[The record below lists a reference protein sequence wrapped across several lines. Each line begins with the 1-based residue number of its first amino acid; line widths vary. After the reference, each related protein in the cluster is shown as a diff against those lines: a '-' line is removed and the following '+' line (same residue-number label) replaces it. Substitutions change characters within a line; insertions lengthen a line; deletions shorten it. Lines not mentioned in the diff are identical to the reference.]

1 MLAVTLCL
9 QYGAPGRYTRQ
20 HPWHS
25 TAFTAGG
32 DLRPDHLA
40 RFARALE
47 AIDALGMVA
56 FVGYFYF
63 GQDEHI
69 LAEAGVR
76 RAVEN
81 ASGWLLDAGHTNVVV
96 DVVNE
101 CNVPRYEHEI
111 MTPPRVHELIQQVK
125 AIRRN
130 GRRLPVGT
138 SFTPGVAPTEAV
150 VRELDLLLLH
160 GNGCRVP
167 GHLSYVLNRA
177 RAVPGARPQ
186 PLVVNED
193 DTFGFDDPGANLY
206 QATALHASWGYYDNG
221 PGTRGSLTP
230 SNYHDGFQNPPINWA
245 INTDLK
251 RGFFGAVKEITGA

>member
-1 MLAVTLCL
+1 MAGRTRLEIRGEDFWIDGQPTYAGRAWRGRRIEGLLYNSRMVNATFDDSNPDTRGRWAYPDTGAWDPERNTDEFIAQLPAYRRHGVLAVTLCL

-69 LAEAGVR
+69 LAEEGVR

-111 MTPPRVHELIQQVK
+111 MTPPRVHE
-125 AIRRN
+125 
-130 GRRLPVGT
+130 
-138 SFTPGVAPTEAV
+138 
-150 VRELDLLLLH
+150 
-160 GNGCRVP
+160 
-167 GHLSYVLNRA
+167 
-177 RAVPGARPQ
+177 
-186 PLVVNED
+186 
-193 DTFGFDDPGANLY
+193 
-206 QATALHASWGYYDNG
+206 
-221 PGTRGSLTP
+221 
-230 SNYHDGFQNPPINWA
+230 
-245 INTDLK
+245 
-251 RGFFGAVKEITGA
+251 